1 MQSKTSKLPV
11 YAALLGANLIYA
23 CESVFIKLASRQE
36 QFSPRYILFLACALA
51 VLGLYAIVWQQIIKR
66 VPISEAYMFKGTA
79 LIFVL
84 LISVIF
90 LGEHITLANVI
101 GAAMIVSGIILFSRT

>member
-1 MQSKTSKLPV
+1 MRNKSSRLPV
-11 YAALLGANLIYA
+11 YAALLGANMIYA

-36 QFSPRYILFLACALA
+36 QFSPRYLLFLACAVA
-51 VLGLYAIVWQQIIKR
+51 VLGIYAIVWQQIIKR

-84 LISVIF
+84 LISVLF
-90 LGEHITLANVI
+90 LGESITVANLI
-101 GAAMIVSGIILFSRT
+101 GAAMIVSGIILFSRL